1 MCSYTVEHLG
11 SYFDHNYMC
20 SDTESIDCALQG
32 HRCDSPVVIIEGPIE
47 DWTKNVMLNQAKT
60 D

>member
-1 MCSYTVEHLG
+1 
-11 SYFDHNYMC
+11 MC